1 MALAGVKTAGLLP
14 GAGGSLGLWAAFGG
28 RSSSPVLAGAPV
40 GSGTVQTVKG
50 SLNPGAQGLLSK
62 DKYERGEPSPMAE
75 VAIRWAAA
83 ATAAMRHGRGL
94 LEMNPLA
101 PVCLAFLVALALA
114 MWKAPAP
121 TTDGCGSPH
130 SSRPV
135 GWHAGATA
143 ALYGQAQR
151 RHSLVNAMDSA
162 APLTQAVANVL
173 GPPSRLYSQAQRC
186 HSLNPIL
193 IAPSLSSCL
202 LRLYPSSR
210 DRLYQGPGAPPHSRG
225 IL

>member
-114 MWKAPAP
+114 MWRHPRR
-121 TTDGCGSPH
+121 
-130 SSRPV
+130 RP
-135 GWHAGATA
+135 TA
-143 ALYGQAQR
+143 AAR
-151 RHSLVNAMDSA
+151 PTPA
-162 APLTQAVANVL
+162 APLAGTRE
-173 GPPSRLYSQAQRC
+173 RLQR
-186 HSLNPIL
+186 SM
-193 IAPSLSSCL
+193 ARLSGAT
-202 LRLYPSSR
+202 PSSTR
-210 DRLYQGPGAPPHSRG
+210 WTLLPR
-225 IL
+225 